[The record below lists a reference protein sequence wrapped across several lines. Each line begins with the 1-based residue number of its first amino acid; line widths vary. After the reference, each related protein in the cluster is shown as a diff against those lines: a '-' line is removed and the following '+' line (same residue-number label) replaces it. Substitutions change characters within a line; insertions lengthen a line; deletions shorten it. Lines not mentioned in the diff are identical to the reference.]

1 MCSDVAMQLNLGWF
15 EYNGRCGYILGWST
29 SVCEKINFTLETKA
43 PFKFVTLVSGSILV
57 KFHATTLG
65 VKPCSSLVYLF
76 HSVDIA
82 KTF

>member
-1 MCSDVAMQLNLGWF
+1 VHGLVIVEMFNSIHLLISIYSRVVHISMQ
-15 EYNGRCGYILGWST
+15 
-29 SVCEKINFTLETKA
+29 KINFTLETKA
-43 PFKFVTLVSGSILV
+43 PVKFVTLVSSNILV

-65 VKPCSSLVYLF
+65 IKPCSSMVYLF

>member
-1 MCSDVAMQLNLGWF
+1 MFNSSSTVGWF
-15 EYNGRCGYILGWST
+15 A

-43 PFKFVTLVSGSILV
+43 PFKFVTLVSSSILV

-65 VKPCSSLVYLF
+65 IKPCSSMVYLF